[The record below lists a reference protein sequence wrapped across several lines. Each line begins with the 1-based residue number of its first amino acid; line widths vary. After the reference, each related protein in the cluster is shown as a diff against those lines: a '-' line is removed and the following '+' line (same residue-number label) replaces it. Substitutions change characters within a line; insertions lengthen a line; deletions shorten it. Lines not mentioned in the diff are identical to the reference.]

1 MAKYIG
7 HGVYKR
13 LLIFIAIPGF
23 RFSMSLQPISVM
35 LIDESEQRSDHTR
48 NILQATGCR
57 VIASLTPDQ
66 DLLEEVERHQP
77 DMVIVD
83 IDLPDR
89 DILENLRTVQSS
101 LPKPMIMFS
110 QDDNG
115 GTIRRAVEAGV
126 SAYVVDGIKNKQVRP
141 ILDAAIASFDQ
152 FQNLREELES
162 TRAELQNRKS
172 IDRAKGILMK
182 QRKLD
187 EPEAYRLLRKT
198 AMDQKKT
205 IAEIANQ
212 IVATAELLG
221 V

>member
-1 MAKYIG
+1 
-7 HGVYKR
+7 
-13 LLIFIAIPGF
+13 
-23 RFSMSLQPISVM
+23 MSLQPLSVM

-48 NILQATGCR
+48 TILQATGCR

-162 TRAELQNRKS
+162 TRAELENRKT

-198 AMDQKKT
+198 AMNQKKT

>member
-1 MAKYIG
+1 
-7 HGVYKR
+7 
-13 LLIFIAIPGF
+13 
-23 RFSMSLQPISVM
+23 MSLQPISVM

-48 NILQATGCR
+48 TILQATGCR

-162 TRAELQNRKS
+162 TRAELENRKT

-198 AMDQKKT
+198 AMNQKKT